1 MSFEV
6 LKTDPDTR
14 ARRGRLHTAH
24 GTVETPV
31 FMPVGT
37 QGTVKGVTPEQL
49 GDLGSEMILSNAYH
63 LFLRPGHDVIKE
75 LGGLHRFMGWDG
87 PILTDSGGYQ
97 VFSLSDLRKIDDDG
111 VSFRSHIDGSP
122 AFLSPEIAVDVQ
134 VALGS
139 DVVMVLD
146 DCLAYP
152 ASRTDAE
159 RSMRR
164 STDWAKRGRTHFD
177 EAGAETQTLF
187 GIVQGSVYPDLR
199 TESAESLAG
208 TGFDGYAIGGLAVG
222 EPAEEMYD
230 TVELLDPL
238 LPADR
243 PRYLMGVGT
252 PENLIECVA
261 RGVDMFDC
269 VMPTRHARNG
279 WLFTSRGH
287 IAIRHAEYRTDER
300 PIEEGCECPV
310 CVKYSRAYLRHLF
323 MSKEILSSVLNTIHN
338 LFFYLDTMRKIRH
351 FIEFEGFSELLT
363 VTRNAA
369 AQ

>member
-1 MSFEV
+1 MTFE
-6 LKTDPDTR
+6 LLQTDPKTS

-37 QGTVKGVTPEQL
+37 QGTVKALTPEQL
-49 GDLGSEMILSNAYH
+49 EAIGAEMIVSNAYH
-63 LFLRPGHDVIKE
+63 LFVRPGHEVVKE
-75 LGGLHRFMGWDG
+75 LGGLHRFMGWEG

-97 VFSLSDLRKIDDDG
+97 VFSLSALRKITDEG
-111 VSFRSHIDGSP
+111 VSFRSHLDGT
-122 AFLSPEIAVDVQ
+122 ALFLTPELAVDIQ
-134 VALGS
+134 AALGS

-152 ASRTDAE
+152 SSQKEAGT
-159 RSMRR
+159 SMRR
-164 STDWAKRGRTHFD
+164 SMDWAERSRVHFD
-177 EAGAETQTLF
+177 RVASEEQALY
-187 GIVQGSVYPDLR
+187 GIVQGSVYPELR
-199 TESAESLAG
+199 IESVHRLAE

-222 EPAEEMYD
+222 EPLPEMYD
-230 TVELLDPL
+230 VVEQLDPL

-252 PENLIECVA
+252 PEDLMECVA

-279 WLFTSRGH
+279 WLFTRGGH
-287 IAIRHAEYRTDER
+287 IVIRHAKHRSDAAPIDE
-300 PIEEGCECPV
+300 ECACPV
-310 CVKYSRAYLRHLF
+310 CGKYSRAYLRHLF
-323 MSKEILSSVLNTIHN
+323 VSKEILSSVLNTIHN
-338 LFFYLDTMRKIRH
+338 LFFYLDTMEKIRH
-351 FIEFEGFSELLT
+351 SLESEGFSELL
-363 VTRNAA
+363 VLTRSGR